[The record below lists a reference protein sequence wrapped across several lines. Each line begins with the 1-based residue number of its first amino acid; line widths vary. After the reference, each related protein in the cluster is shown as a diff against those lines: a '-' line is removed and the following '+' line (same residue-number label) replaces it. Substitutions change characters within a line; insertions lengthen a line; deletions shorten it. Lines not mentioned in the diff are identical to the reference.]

1 MNKLA
6 QIPKFK
12 TIAEEKAFWQQH
24 DSADY
29 IDWTQAKPVSFSKI
43 QVTTSKALCKA
54 VAVKKI
60 YKISKSIKS
69 KLTKSK

>member
-12 TIAEEKAFWQQH
+12 TVSEEKAFWQQH

-29 IDWTQAKPVSFSKI
+29 IDWTQAKQVSFPNLKPSKKTI
-43 QVTTSKALCKA
+43 SLRLPEILLNEIKARANKED
-54 VAVKKI
+54 VP
-60 YKISKSIKS
+60 Y
-69 KLTKSK
+69 